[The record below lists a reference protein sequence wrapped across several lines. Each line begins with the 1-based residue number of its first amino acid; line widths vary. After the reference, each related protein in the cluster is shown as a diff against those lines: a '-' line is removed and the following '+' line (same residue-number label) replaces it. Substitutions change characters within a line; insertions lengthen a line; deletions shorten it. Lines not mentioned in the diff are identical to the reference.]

1 LIDKDLSRTKE
12 LQTCLQRAKDGD
24 AIILCTTFGDESLI
38 PAAGSSMIES
48 TAVSGTNP
56 DTNTELDATYT
67 FQGDTSVG
75 KIMHH
80 MGDISDSIATSVLT
94 GIVSLVLSSASEYDV
109 LAQGRRKIVGEW
121 LGKLTERNEALQT
134 QKEREGEKEEQHVK
148 PWSLLKGSVA
158 SKDELRPWLTA
169 KFL

>member
-1 LIDKDLSRTKE
+1 
-12 LQTCLQRAKDGD
+12 
-24 AIILCTTFGDESLI
+24 
-38 PAAGSSMIES
+38 MIES

-56 DTNTELDATYT
+56 YASTELDAAYT

-80 MGDISDSIATSVLT
+80 MGEISDSIATSVLT

-109 LAQGRRKIVGEW
+109 SAQGRRKVVGEW
-121 LGKLTERNEALQT
+121 LGKLTERNEALPTQT
-134 QKEREGEKEEQHVK
+134 EREREKEEQHVN

-158 SKDELRPWLTA
+158 SKDKLRPWLTA